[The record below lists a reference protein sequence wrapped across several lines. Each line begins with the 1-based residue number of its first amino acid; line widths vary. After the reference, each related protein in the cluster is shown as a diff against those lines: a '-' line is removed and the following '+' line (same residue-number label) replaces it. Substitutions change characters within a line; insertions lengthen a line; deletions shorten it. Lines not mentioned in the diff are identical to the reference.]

1 MAYADRMEKQIATIE
16 ALIKDKQQLQDKVET
31 LIKQNRDYEI
41 RLEGIRGEIMKEF
54 KVQLTKEK
62 EIWAAREKVNR
73 EKWEAD
79 KV

>member
-1 MAYADRMEKQIATIE
+1 LAYADRMEKQIATIE
-16 ALIKDKQQLQDKVET
+16 VLIKDKQQLQDKVET

>member
-1 MAYADRMEKQIATIE
+1 
-16 ALIKDKQQLQDKVET
+16 
-31 LIKQNRDYEI
+31 
-41 RLEGIRGEIMKEF
+41 MKEF

-62 EIWAAREKVNR
+62 EIWAAREKVTR